1 MGDYEKLR
9 QEFESPSF
17 REKMKKEL
25 GNTCCNCGS
34 KEKIEYHHIVPLK
47 NGGTN
52 NLGNITPLCQH
63 CHCKAH
69 NKIFRRTWNNGRPKA
84 IEYEEAEPILDKYFN
99 LEIGTKEAKELLGVA
114 DKNKSTWYRLT
125 KEYKEKHDIPKSFY
139 NNIDLLNSQKK
150 RVETRINNGIKKNML
165 MKNGEEKNLEN

>member
-52 NLGNITPLCQH
+52 NLGNITPLCQE

-84 IEYEEAEPILDKYFN
+84 IEYEEAEPILDRYFN
-99 LEIGTKEAKELLGVA
+99 LEIGMKEAKKLMGIA
-114 DKNKSTWYRLT
+114 DGNKQTWYKLT
-125 KEYKEKHDIPKSFY
+125 KKYKEKYDIPKDFY

-150 RVETRINNGIKKNML
+150 RVETRINNEMKKIYL
-165 MKNGEEKNLEN
+165 